1 MGHRTRRD
9 NDRVLESVRTFYN
22 VFKCATRR
30 RFAGWRWKT
39 FDALAIVVAG
49 VKLAAA

>member
-1 MGHRTRRD
+1 MSMPC
-9 NDRVLESVRTFYN
+9 LVRHPRENFLY

-30 RFAGWRWKT
+30 GFAGWRWKT